1 MFLLGN
7 WKNYE
12 ELEEELS
19 VDELLATLN
28 AQRKSRYE
36 DQKFFAMLQGIDLS
50 DNDRISDV
58 ADLKGAAA
66 VSQGFGIG
74 MGLAHSVVEV
84 SDS

>member
-28 AQRKSRYE
+28 AIRKSRYE
-36 DQKFFAMLQGIDLS
+36 EQKFFAMIQGID
-50 DNDRISDV
+50 ISDDDSKSDI

-66 VSQGFGIG
+66 AAQGFGVG
-74 MGLAHSVVEV
+74 LGLAHSVMEV
-84 SDS
+84 SEP

>member
-28 AQRKSRYE
+28 AIRKSRYE
-36 DQKFFAMLQGIDLS
+36 EQKFFAMIQGIDIS
-50 DNDRISDV
+50 DNDSKSDI
-58 ADLKGAAA
+58 ADIKGAGAI
-66 VSQGFGIG
+66 SEGFGVG
-74 MGLAHSVVEV
+74 VGLSHSVVEV
-84 SDS
+84 TES

>member
-28 AQRKSRYE
+28 AIRKNRYE
-36 DQKFFAMLQGIDLS
+36 EQKFLAMMQGID
-50 DNDRISDV
+50 ISDDNYKSDI

-66 VSQGFGIG
+66 SAQGFGIG
-74 MGLAHSVVEV
+74 LGLAHSVVEV
-84 SDS
+84 SES